1 MATYRHTET
10 VRALVRECSADVN
23 FPTIDGETPL
33 FIAAHGGH
41 TETVRA
47 LVRECSANVKNIG
60 GETPLFRAADYGHT
74 SIDGDYALWIV
85 MEKLDL
91 TLFDAIKAST

>member
-1 MATYRHTET
+1 MAKR
-10 VRALVRECSADVN
+10 
-23 FPTIDGETPL
+23 L

-60 GETPLFRAADYGHT
+60 GETPLFKAADYGHT